1 MNLLPRLLIV
11 VLLGLFSVR
20 AEGPIELKPDD
31 SVASILRRNSGQV
44 VELRMVSGEK
54 ITGKVEKVG
63 ENLVHLVQLTG
74 QEFFEAAVDLESV
87 SAVVVRTKSK

>member
-1 MNLLPRLLIV
+1 MKLLPRLLIV
-11 VLLGLFSVR
+11 VLLGLSSVL
-20 AEGPIELKPDD
+20 AEGPIDLKPDD

>member
-1 MNLLPRLLIV
+1 MKLLPRLLII

>member
-1 MNLLPRLLIV
+1 MKLFPRLLIV

-63 ENLVHLVQLTG
+63 ENLVHLVQLSG